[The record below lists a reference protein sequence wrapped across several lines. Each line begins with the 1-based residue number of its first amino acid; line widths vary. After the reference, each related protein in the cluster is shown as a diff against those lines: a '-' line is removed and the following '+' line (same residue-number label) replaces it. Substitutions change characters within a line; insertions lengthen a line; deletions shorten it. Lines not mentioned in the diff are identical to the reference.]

1 LSAYFTFQVL
11 IADAPLSELL
21 GYSNALRVLTSGK
34 ASFTM
39 EFQKYEGMSSQE
51 EAEAIKRETGFY
63 PLDM

>member
-1 LSAYFTFQVL
+1 
-11 IADAPLSELL
+11 
-21 GYSNALRVLTSGK
+21 
-34 ASFTM
+34 M